1 MNQQENTKQEQ
12 DSGANAYEAHADQ
25 QQTPFSFSLKPDK
38 VRKASPMSEEIK
50 RDSDDEKEIDND
62 QVVGL
67 DQVQSMKFISDEFID
82 KAMSA

>member
-1 MNQQENTKQEQ
+1 
-12 DSGANAYEAHADQ
+12 
-25 QQTPFSFSLKPDK
+25 
-38 VRKASPMSEEIK
+38 MSEEIK